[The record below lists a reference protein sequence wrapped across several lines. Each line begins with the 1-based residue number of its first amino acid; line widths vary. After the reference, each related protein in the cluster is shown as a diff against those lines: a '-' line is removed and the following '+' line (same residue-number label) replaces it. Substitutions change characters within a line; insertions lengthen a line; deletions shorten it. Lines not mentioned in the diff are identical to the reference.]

1 LNGPSKLSRSGIA
14 VRGRR
19 LAVAAAL
26 FGQLVIGSALPTPAT
41 AHRAASPVAQPAAAQ
56 TAAEPPAAAEP
67 AAAVAWTCPTEDR
80 TTRPNNGGAD
90 ATTFAVHGLDLSH
103 WDAGVSF
110 GRLRQAGQ
118 RFVYLK
124 ATQGTGFVDPA
135 YRSRAAT
142 AIKNG
147 LRVGAYHFFDYRSDG
162 RVQADYFLRVVK
174 ARGGFAGHLRP
185 VVDVEC
191 LTPMGRPNQARARA
205 NLRAFITEIRAHLGV
220 RPIIY
225 TSIFEWNTVT
235 GGSRTFGDCLLWSA
249 EWAQTAPLRF
259 PPGWS
264 RWTFWQIGP
273 VPVAGLDGIHDADV
287 FGGTRAQLD
296 ALRLR

>member
-1 LNGPSKLSRSGIA
+1 LNAREGCRRAPAGR
-14 VRGRR
+14 VRG
-19 LAVAAAL
+19 LALTSAL
-26 FGQLVIGSALPTPAT
+26 LGQLVSASLLPAPTA
-41 AHRAASPVAQPAAAQ
+41 AHRADSPAARPAAQAVAPAAAQ
-56 TAAEPPAAAEP
+56 AVAPA
-67 AAAVAWTCPTEDR
+67 AWTCPVEDR
-80 TTRPNNGGAD
+80 STRPNNGGAD

-103 WDAGVSF
+103 WDAPVF
-110 GRLRQAGQ
+110 FDRLRKAGH

-124 ATQGTGFVDPA
+124 ATQGTTFIDPT
-135 YRSRAAT
+135 YRSRAAA
-142 AIKNG
+142 AIRNG
-147 LRVGAYHFFDYRSDG
+147 IRVGAYHYFDYRKDG
-162 RVQADYFLRVVK
+162 RAQADYFVRVVR
-174 ARGGFAGHLRP
+174 ARGGFLAHLRP

-191 LTPMGRPNQARARA
+191 LTPMGRPNQARART
-205 NLRAFITEIRAHLGV
+205 NLRAFITEIRARLGV

-264 RWTFWQIGP
+264 RWTFWQVGP
-273 VPVAGLDGIHDADV
+273 GPVAGLAGTHDADV
-287 FGGTRAQLD
+287 FRGTRAQLD